1 MTGAKRSNLF
11 LLELVFSVF
20 LFTLCTAVCVGL
32 LLYARSM
39 SMESTRLTQ
48 AVYLAQ
54 STAEAFRAGQPDSLP
69 DAPEGYEVTPMLQ
82 LADGLVEGEIV
93 VSCEGETVYTL
104 EVAFPDD
111 SSWTDGTFKV
121 VNGQ

>member
-20 LFTLCTAVCVGL
+20 LFTLCAAVCVGL

-54 STAEAFRAGQPDSLP
+54 STAEAFRAGQPDRLP
-69 DAPEGYEVTPMLQ
+69 DAPEGYEVSPMLQ
-82 LADGLVEGEIV
+82 RSGDGLVEGEIV

-111 SSWTDGTFKV
+111 GTFKV